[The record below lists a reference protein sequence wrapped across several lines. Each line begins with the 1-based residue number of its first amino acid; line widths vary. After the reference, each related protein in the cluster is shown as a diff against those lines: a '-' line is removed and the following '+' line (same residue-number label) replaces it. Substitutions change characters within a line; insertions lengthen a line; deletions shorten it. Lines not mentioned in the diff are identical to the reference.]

1 MFHKLQ
7 CNLHTNVHVM
17 YNHWE
22 IVISTWCCWWPVYC
36 ESFHLVPF
44 KCKDWWWRLL
54 VSDIGRHDIGVI
66 DSIEGACQVPEVYIS
81 FLRPCCCNLL
91 LSDCCCLSKNTK
103 QFTWLHSWAKP
114 QNIFLLGCLLD
125 MNFSSCLYICYKRN
139 LEKQWILYSY
149 FFQKLPEFCWY
160 IPRVWWGLSLVQVFC
175 PHPHRSQS
183 RFLLHLP
190 LTWVSLSDADC
201 SFSIQSHGFV
211 DLWHSVS
218 QRLRNMSKE
227 TPLFSPPECQTE
239 YQSSNKV
246 PL

>member
-44 KCKDWWWRLL
+44 ECKDWWWRLL

-81 FLRPCCCNLL
+81 LLRPCCCNLL

-103 QFTWLHSWAKP
+103 QFTWLHEQSHKT
-114 QNIFLLGCLLD
+114 
-125 MNFSSCLYICYKRN
+125 FSSWMLVRYEFFFLPGYLLNEKFRNAVNIVFLFLSKVTRILLIHPACLMRAVSSSGFLSSSSSLSESLSSSSSSDLGFVVRCRLLIFN
-139 LEKQWILYSY
+139 TITW
-149 FFQKLPEFCWY
+149 FCW
-160 IPRVWWGLSLVQVFC
+160 
-175 PHPHRSQS
+175 
-183 RFLLHLP
+183 P
-190 LTWVSLSDADC
+190 LALC
-201 SFSIQSHGFV
+201 EP
-211 DLWHSVS
+211 
-218 QRLRNMSKE
+218 E
-227 TPLFSPPECQTE
+227 TP
-239 YQSSNKV
+239 
-246 PL
+246 